1 MKKTFT
7 KALCFGLILSIVFS
21 ALYFS
26 AQCKTISDSVLRLHI
41 LANSDSADDQA
52 LKLRVR
58 DEILKK
64 SGELLATASNKEEA
78 EQLTAQQMQAI
89 VDDAQAFVYSQG
101 YDYDVKASLLN
112 MPFNTRIYG
121 DIAMP
126 AGNYDALRITI
137 GEGGGHNWWC
147 VMYPPICLPA
157 AEEKQELSD
166 VLDDGQLQIVENEP
180 QYEIKFKFVEIYES
194 IAQFF
199 AGEK

>member
-7 KALCFGLILSIVFS
+7 KALCFGLVLSIVFS

-26 AQCKTISDSVLRLHI
+26 AECKTISESVLRLHI

-52 LKLRVR
+52 LKLKVR

-64 SGELLATASNKEEA
+64 SGELLATASTKEEA
-78 EQLTAQQMQAI
+78 EQLTAQQMQVI
-89 VDDAQAFVYSQG
+89 VDDAQAYVYSLG
-101 YDYDVKASLLN
+101 YDYPVTASLLN

-137 GEGGGHNWWC
+137 GEGKGHNWWC
-147 VMYPPICLPA
+147 VMFPPICLPA

-166 VLDDGQLQIVENEP
+166 VLDDEQLQIVENEP
-180 QYEIKFKFVEIYES
+180 QYEIKFKFVEIYEN
-194 IAQFF
+194 IVHFF
-199 AGEK
+199 TGEK

>member
-1 MKKTFT
+1 MKKTIM

-26 AQCKTISDSVLRLHI
+26 AECKTISDSVLRLHI
-41 LANSDSADDQA
+41 LANSDSAGDQA
-52 LKLRVR
+52 LKLKVR

-64 SGELLATASNKEEA
+64 SGGLLAAASNKEEA
-78 EQLTAQQMQAI
+78 ERLTAQQMQAI
-89 VDDAQAFVYSQG
+89 VDDAQEFVYSQG
-101 YDYDVKASLLN
+101 YDYAVTASLLN
-112 MPFNTRIYG
+112 MPFNTRVYG

-137 GEGGGHNWWC
+137 GEGAGHNWWC
-147 VMYPPICLPA
+147 VMHPPICLPA

>member
-7 KALCFGLILSIVFS
+7 KALCFGLIVSIVFS

-26 AQCKTISDSVLRLHI
+26 AECKTISDSVLRLHI

-52 LKLRVR
+52 LKLKVR

-64 SGELLATASNKEEA
+64 SGELLATASTKEEA

-89 VDDAQAFVYSQG
+89 VDDAQAYVYSQG
-101 YDYDVKASLLN
+101 YDYPVTASLLN

-137 GEGGGHNWWC
+137 GEGKGHNWWC
-147 VMYPPICLPA
+147 VMFPPICLPA

-166 VLDDGQLQIVENEP
+166 VLDDKQLQIVKNEP

-194 IAQFF
+194 IVHFF
-199 AGEK
+199 TGEK

>member
-1 MKKTFT
+1 MKKTIM

-26 AQCKTISDSVLRLHI
+26 AECKTISDSVLRLHI
-41 LANSDSADDQA
+41 LANSDSAGDPA
-52 LKLRVR
+52 LKLKVR

-64 SGELLATASNKEEA
+64 SGGLLAAASNKEEA
-78 EQLTAQQMQAI
+78 ERLTAQQMQAI
-89 VDDAQAFVYSQG
+89 VDDAQEFVYSQG
-101 YDYDVKASLLN
+101 YDYAVTASLLN
-112 MPFNTRIYG
+112 MPFNTRVYG

-137 GEGGGHNWWC
+137 GEGAGHNWWC

>member
-1 MKKTFT
+1 
-7 KALCFGLILSIVFS
+7 
-21 ALYFS
+21 
-26 AQCKTISDSVLRLHI
+26 
-41 LANSDSADDQA
+41 
-52 LKLRVR
+52 
-58 DEILKK
+58 
-64 SGELLATASNKEEA
+64 
-78 EQLTAQQMQAI
+78 
-89 VDDAQAFVYSQG
+89 
-101 YDYDVKASLLN
+101 
-112 MPFNTRIYG
+112 
-121 DIAMP
+121 MP

-137 GEGGGHNWWC
+137 GEGAGHNWWC

>member
-1 MKKTFT
+1 M
-7 KALCFGLILSIVFS
+7 ILSIVFS

-26 AQCKTISDSVLRLHI
+26 AECKTISDSVLRLHI
-41 LANSDSADDQA
+41 LANSDSAGDQA
-52 LKLRVR
+52 LKLKVR

-64 SGELLATASNKEEA
+64 SGGLLAAASNKEEA
-78 EQLTAQQMQAI
+78 ERLTAQQMQAI
-89 VDDAQAFVYSQG
+89 VDDAQEFVYSQG
-101 YDYDVKASLLN
+101 YDYAVTASLLN
-112 MPFNTRIYG
+112 MPFNTRVTAIS
-121 DIAMP
+121 P
-126 AGNYDALRITI
+126 CRGNYDALRITI
-137 GEGGGHNWWC
+137 GEGAGHNWWC

>member
-1 MKKTFT
+1 MKRTVT
-7 KALCFGLILSIVFS
+7 KALCFGLIVSIVFS

-26 AQCKTISDSVLRLHI
+26 AECKTISDSVLRLHI

-52 LKLRVR
+52 LKLKVR

-64 SGELLATASNKEEA
+64 SGELLATASTKEEA

-89 VDDAQAFVYSQG
+89 VDDAQAYVYSQG
-101 YDYDVKASLLN
+101 YDYPVTASLLN

-137 GEGGGHNWWC
+137 GEGKGHNWWC
-147 VMYPPICLPA
+147 VMFPPICLPA

-166 VLDDGQLQIVENEP
+166 VLDDEQLQIVENKP

-194 IAQFF
+194 IVHFF
-199 AGEK
+199 TGEK

>member
-7 KALCFGLILSIVFS
+7 KALCFGLIVSIVFS

-26 AQCKTISDSVLRLHI
+26 AECKTISDSVLRLHI

-52 LKLRVR
+52 LKLKVR

-64 SGELLATASNKEEA
+64 SGELLATASTKEEA

-89 VDDAQAFVYSQG
+89 VDDAQAYVYSQG
-101 YDYDVKASLLN
+101 YDYPVTASLLN

-137 GEGGGHNWWC
+137 GEGKGHNWWC
-147 VMYPPICLPA
+147 VMFPPICLPA

-166 VLDDGQLQIVENEP
+166 VLDDEQLQIVENEP

-194 IAQFF
+194 IVHFF
-199 AGEK
+199 TGEK

>member
-26 AQCKTISDSVLRLHI
+26 AECKTISDSVLRLHI
-41 LANSDSADDQA
+41 LANSNSADDQA
-52 LKLRVR
+52 LKLKVR

-64 SGELLATASNKEEA
+64 SGELLASASNKEEA

-101 YDYDVKASLLN
+101 YDYDVTASLLN

-157 AEEKQELSD
+157 AEERQELSD

-180 QYEIKFKFVEIYES
+180 QYEIKFKFIEIYES

>member
-26 AQCKTISDSVLRLHI
+26 AECKTISDSVLRLHI

-157 AEEKQELSD
+157 AEEKQGLSD

>member
-1 MKKTFT
+1 MKKTVT

-26 AQCKTISDSVLRLHI
+26 AECKTISDSVLRLHI

-64 SGELLATASNKEEA
+64 SGKLLASASNKEEA
-78 EQLTAQQMQAI
+78 KRLTAQQMQAI
-89 VDDAQAFVYSQG
+89 VDGAQEFVYSQG
-101 YDYDVKASLLN
+101 YDYTVTASLLN
-112 MPFNTRIYG
+112 MPFNTRIYDG
-121 DIAMP
+121 VAMP

-137 GEGGGHNWWC
+137 GEGAGHNWWC

-194 IAQFF
+194 IARFF

>member
-1 MKKTFT
+1 
-7 KALCFGLILSIVFS
+7 
-21 ALYFS
+21 
-26 AQCKTISDSVLRLHI
+26 
-41 LANSDSADDQA
+41 
-52 LKLRVR
+52 
-58 DEILKK
+58 
-64 SGELLATASNKEEA
+64 
-78 EQLTAQQMQAI
+78 
-89 VDDAQAFVYSQG
+89 
-101 YDYDVKASLLN
+101 
-112 MPFNTRIYG
+112 MPFNTRVYG

-137 GEGGGHNWWC
+137 GEGAGHNWWC